1 MTRDARHI
9 AIVAVLAILI
19 ALLGGVAG
27 WCMRGEKK
35 HPLPVADTV
44 VITTTDTVTLV
55 GPRDTLVRIAWK
67 PYPVAIHDTVR
78 VGETIAVMLPY
89 EHRHLSRPDTL
100 EVWYSG
106 VDPRI
111 DSATVYFHHTTEIIK
126 KVVEVNKTPRVT
138 LGVGVGGFYHEKQV
152 DAYLLGELR
161 YNAPKTTFSAYG
173 AIDQTGR
180 WGAGAEIMYRVELK
194 KAGTNMKRP
203 TFSDR
208 PTPVF

>member
-9 AIVAVLAILI
+9 AIVAVLAILV
-19 ALLGGVAG
+19 ALMGGVAG

-35 HPLPVADTV
+35 HTLPVADTV

-67 PYPVAIHDTVR
+67 PYPVHDTTWITR
-78 VGETIAVMLPY
+78 YTTDSIFVMLPY
-89 EHRHLSRPDTL
+89 EHRHLHRPDTL
-100 EVWYSG
+100 DVWYSG

-111 DSATVYFHHTTEIIK
+111 DSATVYFHHTTAIVRQPYDVPK
-126 KVVEVNKTPRVT
+126 MPRVT
-138 LGVGVGGFYHEKQV
+138 LGVGVGGIYREKRV

-173 AIDQTGR
+173 AIDQAGR
-180 WGAGAEIMYRVELK
+180 WGAGAGVVRRFDIIR
-194 KAGTNMKRP
+194 
-203 TFSDR
+203 
-208 PTPVF
+208 